1 MMINFI
7 GGRNQNAQR
16 KPQKYI
22 MFCIH
27 CIYIFIVLLSETDHV
42 PLITWVN

>member
-22 MFCIH
+22 MFCIY
-27 CIYIFIVLLSETDHV
+27 IYIHSSVV
-42 PLITWVN
+42 RN